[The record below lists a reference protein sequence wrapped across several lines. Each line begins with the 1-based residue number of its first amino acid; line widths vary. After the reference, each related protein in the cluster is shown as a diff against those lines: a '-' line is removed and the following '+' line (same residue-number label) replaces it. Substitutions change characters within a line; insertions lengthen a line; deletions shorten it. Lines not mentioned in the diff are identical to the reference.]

1 MITAHYSPYCLCSAC
16 STHTFFELGRSA
28 LGDEQFVKRAERY
41 RMTEEQRSVIV
52 GITRELEEKKLE
64 SWNMMAKGEGDE

>member
-1 MITAHYSPYCLCSAC
+1 MIQAHYTPYCLCSSC

-41 RMTEEQRSVIV
+41 RLNDEQRSVIV
-52 GITRELEEKKLE
+52 GITRGLEEKKLVE
-64 SWNMMAKGEGDE
+64 WNKMAKGEGA